1 MSETILSTL
10 ASRHTSVASEDH
22 VDHDR
27 DGNVGNSSDE
37 ETDNSSVEPTPSS
50 PQREESRLLP
60 LTSSSFYEEG
70 GVAGETGE
78 HHSFTRYLSHYV
90 Q

>member
-22 VDHDR
+22 VHRDR

-37 ETDNSSVEPTPSS
+37 ETDYSSVEPTPSS
-50 PQREESRLLP
+50 PQREESRLSP
-60 LTSSSFYEEG
+60 LTSSSFYEG
-70 GVAGETGE
+70 GEAGETGE
-78 HHSFTRYLSHYV
+78 HHSFTRYLKLRRFC
-90 Q
+90 